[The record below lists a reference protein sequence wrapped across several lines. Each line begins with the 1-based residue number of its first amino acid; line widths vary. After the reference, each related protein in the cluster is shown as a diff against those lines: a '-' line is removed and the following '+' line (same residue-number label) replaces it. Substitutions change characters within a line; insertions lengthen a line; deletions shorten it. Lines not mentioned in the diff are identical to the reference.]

1 MSEVDENAT
10 VATRIAET
18 VAERIIAGTLKPDM
32 PLRQDHVAREFGS
45 SHVPVRE
52 AFRQLEAQHL
62 VVALPRRGARVAPLD
77 AGSVREISEMRA
89 ALEVVALRNAA
100 PKLTPAHLVRIE
112 LALIEG
118 DNAETLQEFEAANRG
133 FHQALVMPCGMPR
146 LLASLDGLQRA
157 NSRLV
162 FAMARSAGWRP
173 RSNQDHRLI
182 LQALRARDIEQARAS
197 QPDHRAFK
205 RSSDLTKIFDQ
216 GNAGGLRRP
225 RPASSPPQWQRFAKD
240 GARSGTG

>member
-1 MSEVDENAT
+1 MTNPDKNTTIA
-10 VATRIAET
+10 ARIA
-18 VAERIIAGTLKPDM
+18 AFIGERIISGELPPDV
-32 PLRQDHVAREFGS
+32 PLRQDHFAREFNS

-62 VVALPRRGARVAPLD
+62 VVGVPRRGVRVAPLD

-89 ALEVVALRNAA
+89 ALEVVALRHAA
-100 PKLTPAHLVRIE
+100 PRLTPAHLARIE

-133 FHQALVMPCGMPR
+133 FHQALVIPCGMPR

-162 FAMARSAGWRP
+162 FAMGHSSGWRP

-182 LQALRARDIEQARAS
+182 LGALRARDIEQAFR
-197 QPDHRAFK
+197 
-205 RSSDLTKIFDQ
+205 L
-216 GNAGGLRRP
+216 
-225 RPASSPPQWQRFAKD
+225 
-240 GARSGTG
+240 